1 MRKGRWLLPAL
12 LMLTACGT
20 EDASVRPAANRKPN
34 YFDVK
39 SLLDKQIA
47 ELNRRQ
53 PVVEK
58 QVRLRNGKL
67 ETTRVTKTDW
77 SKELQVFYQADIN
90 KPALRGAYAE
100 SVGAPYSNT
109 EGRSVYAYTR
119 KPDANASV
127 ESLTISALGASGPTD
142 QLEKLTAVIKQDNA
156 LFYSEK
162 TVHLSCN
169 KLGKLTGY
177 SVEGVQKLI
186 MFDTVRYSV
195 RTRVLD

>member
-1 MRKGRWLLPAL
+1 MRKSHWLLPVAL
-12 LMLTACGT
+12 LLAACGS

-39 SLLDKQIA
+39 GLLDKQIA

-58 QVRLRNGKL
+58 QVRLRDGKV

-100 SVGAPYSNT
+100 TVSAASG
-109 EGRSVYAYTR
+109 
-119 KPDANASV
+119 KPDGVKSYKLIATDAKAPVVSLVVDAGSNAPGGNQEIAAIV
-127 ESLTISALGASGPTD
+127 R
-142 QLEKLTAVIKQDNA
+142 QDNA

-162 TVHLSCN
+162 RLRLSTYN
-169 KLGKLTGY
+169 GVLKAY
-177 SVEGVQKLI
+177 EVQGVQKLV

-195 RTRVLD
+195 FTRVLD

>member
-12 LMLTACGT
+12 LLLAACGA

-39 SLLDKQIA
+39 GLLDTQIA

-58 QVRLRNGKL
+58 QVRLRDGKE
-67 ETTRVTKTDW
+67 ETTRVVKTDW

-90 KPALRGAYAE
+90 KPALRGLYAPDVPPKAGNGVTRNTYALAHG
-100 SVGAPYSNT
+100 SDAPVKRLT
-109 EGRSVYAYTR
+109 
-119 KPDANASV
+119 V
-127 ESLTISALGASGPTD
+127 ESAQERGAT
-142 QLEKLTAVIKQDNA
+142 EHLTATIQQDNP

-162 TVHLSCN
+162 
-169 KLGKLTGY
+169 KLFLAVRNGQLTEYEVQGL
-177 SVEGVQKLI
+177 QKLV

-195 RTRVLD
+195 RTRVLN